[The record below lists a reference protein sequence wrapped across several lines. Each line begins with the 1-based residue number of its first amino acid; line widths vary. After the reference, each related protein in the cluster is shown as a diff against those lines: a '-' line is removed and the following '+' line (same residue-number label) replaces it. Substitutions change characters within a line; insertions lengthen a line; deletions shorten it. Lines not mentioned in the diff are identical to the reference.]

1 MRSLLDY
8 LIRAVELDAISHGTS
23 AASLY
28 EGDYYNF
35 ENEVL
40 KASYTSFAAETGYMS
55 VKTAVYESIYSRSV
69 FVFLFCVCVFSP
81 PYTLSLSPKLT
92 YTILS

>member
-55 VKTAVYESIYSRSV
+55 VKTAIYESIYTHEFEKPFYEALYV
-69 FVFLFCVCVFSP
+69 ALA
-81 PYTLSLSPKLT
+81 
-92 YTILS
+92 